1 MQVKGDWL
9 LPCIRESCNEDCLGQ
24 STIPRYSDGNC
35 LGGYV
40 AADLHG
46 TRSHLQALSF
56 LFGSFKRHIGAWASP
71 KFSSSVLTNHGVQ
84 SNVRR
89 RQDALTQNIYSKMIK
104 RWATWWWC
112 KWWHGRKFNFVLPG
126 KLIFFQ
132 NSALVFTLCSCDSSY
147 TITESTCSSLFIF
160 KASTFYFPHLKP
172 SVSKAFQC

>member
-1 MQVKGDWL
+1 MKIVWAKA
-9 LPCIRESCNEDCLGQ
+9 PSLGIVVVIALVAMWQ
-24 STIPRYSDGNC
+24 QISMAPEVISKISPFF
-35 LGGYV
+35 LGHLKDTLV
-40 AADLHG
+40 PEPHPS
-46 TRSHLQALSF
+46 SHPL
-56 LFGSFKRHIGAWASP
+56 
-71 KFSSSVLTNHGVQ
+71 LTNHGVQ

-89 RQDALTQNIYSKMIK
+89 RQDALTQNIYYKMIK